1 MNKIYKTSARLIKK
15 KKRGLKSIKL
25 ERKKEKLHLTPQKQ
39 KELKD
44 TTKSNSMPI
53 TWTNQKKWT
62 NSWKGTI
69 FQD

>member
-1 MNKIYKTSARLIKK
+1 MKK
-15 KKRGLKSIKL
+15 KKLQV
-25 ERKKEKLHLTPQKQ
+25 TPQKQ
-39 KELKD
+39 KGLQE
-44 TTKSNSMPI
+44 TTKSKSMPI